1 MTPNQENLL
10 WDYADGLLSLSEQR
24 HVEALL
30 ANDPALKKGLEGILL
45 KKNAFSS
52 LSLAQTPA
60 SFATNVLAAWQQE
73 QLETVYV
80 PQKNWIIRGITLAF
94 TLLLLA
100 GLILIC
106 WIAPTLPSIS
116 LPTITSTLLSRLPT
130 IAHWIQP
137 LVLLL
142 LGGLTANF
150 VEQLWVV
157 YGQPRKFA

>member
-10 WDYADGLLSLSEQR
+10 WDYADGLLSFSEQR
-24 HVEALL
+24 HVEVLL
-30 ANDPALKKGLEGILL
+30 ANDPALQKGLEGILL

-52 LSLAQTPA
+52 LSLAQTSA

-73 QLETVYV
+73 QLETVYI

-94 TLLLLA
+94 ALLLLA
-100 GLILIC
+100 ALILIC
-106 WIAPTLPSIS
+106 WTAPTLPSIS
-116 LPTITSTLLSRLPT
+116 LPTIPSTLLSRLST
-130 IAHWIQP
+130 IVHWTQP

-150 VEQLWVV
+150 VEQLWRI
-157 YGQPRKFA
+157 YGQPIKFA